1 MSMATVGR
9 RSEPLTCDYELNW
22 LWLVSQQFVTLTI
35 ITVFF
40 LKILACLLAKNFR
53 SEATSFLTNTEGDK
67 KKKHKNKKTETVG
80 IDRKVTVEFDK
91 TILPDD
97 ATFKGYDHGAGIIK
111 TIR

>member
-1 MSMATVGR
+1 MATVGR

-53 SEATSFLTNTEGDK
+53 SEATSFLTNTAF
-67 KKKHKNKKTETVG
+67 TTSP
-80 IDRKVTVEFDK
+80 
-91 TILPDD
+91 L
-97 ATFKGYDHGAGIIK
+97 A
-111 TIR
+111 